1 MEKKECV
8 KRELSTKSI
17 NVINSNNDSYYVYEF
32 LGTQVGDPI
41 SSLFLNDKYVI
52 IGTMMGRIV
61 LLSLNPESKKKIVI
75 SSFNPEN
82 ITGLSLSDDN
92 CFLYA
97 SVGDESIIKQEIN
110 EPLSAVLSPSSSI
123 KMYPS
128 ELAHNMA
135 CENTY
140 IIMATHNLI
149 KVKIFLA
156 ELENI

>member
-1 MEKKECV
+1 MEKKEYI

-75 SSFNPEN
+75 SSFNP
-82 ITGLSLSDDN
+82 
-92 CFLYA
+92 
-97 SVGDESIIKQEIN
+97 
-110 EPLSAVLSPSSSI
+110 
-123 KMYPS
+123 
-128 ELAHNMA
+128 
-135 CENTY
+135 
-140 IIMATHNLI
+140 
-149 KVKIFLA
+149 
-156 ELENI
+156 